1 MKSKKSMFQS
11 IFALILSLAIL
22 SGMTVAVYA
31 EAEPQTVDSGT
42 CGENVSWTLYDNG
55 KLVIK
60 TVAGNVC
67 NELIIADNGC
77 GIDEEDL
84 PHIFERF
91 WQADDSHHK
100 KGQGLGLS
108 LAEMI
113 VELHGG
119 SIRVQSELGKGSVFE
134 ILLPM

>member
-55 KLVIK
+55 KLVISGTGEMYDYSTIVNNYSPFYYK
-60 TVAGNVC
+60 KSLLKEAV
-67 NELIIADNGC
+67 I
-77 GIDEEDL
+77 EEGVTSIGAY
-84 PHIFERF
+84 IFYKC
-91 WQADDSHHK
+91 SY
-100 KGQGLGLS
+100 L
-108 LAEMI
+108 
-113 VELHGG
+113 
-119 SIRVQSELGKGSVFE
+119 
-134 ILLPM
+134 

>member
-55 KLVIK
+55 QLVISG
-60 TVAGNVC
+60 TGDMYNYSFII
-67 NELIIADNGC
+67 NELSPFYYKSILDTFLC
-77 GIDEEDL
+77 DL
-84 PHIFERF
+84 TE
-91 WQADDSHHK
+91 
-100 KGQGLGLS
+100 GLKTLRR
-108 LAEMI
+108 L
-113 VELHGG
+113 
-119 SIRVQSELGKGSVFE
+119 K
-134 ILLPM
+134 